1 MQAELPEAA
10 FPEVEAVPDK
20 SNGLVESWV
29 TPVDCEDDDFDEVS
43 DLRASNTD
51 DAAPRASSMTE
62 LLQMPHGA
70 AFCFHA
76 NASANAVPPRKP
88 NKMRVFRNPNGTP
101 SPAIDAV
108 AADFSAHRRAPDA
121 AQRHQ
126 RVHARLR
133 RAMPCGVVRC

>member
-1 MQAELPEAA
+1 MMMVMAFALQRRRHFVEADRTVGVLVQLVEPEVVDPVDDSLCAASSALIVAGDICEPPPGMQAELPEAA

-62 LLQMPHGA
+62 LL
-70 AFCFHA
+70 
-76 NASANAVPPRKP
+76 
-88 NKMRVFRNPNGTP
+88 
-101 SPAIDAV
+101 
-108 AADFSAHRRAPDA
+108 
-121 AQRHQ
+121 
-126 RVHARLR
+126 
-133 RAMPCGVVRC
+133 